1 MSTITKKPTNKLAN
15 LSPDNALNL
24 DNLFEASEPSHDDMA
39 IDNLLSEFA
48 SVESAEVKIYR
59 VLPNNKLSYIYAVHP
74 SEFRFDDLRD
84 VYKGGKFRTFIYG
97 VEEGKK
103 VLRASPQ
110 FEVEKVNEIESP
122 AIVSQNNDINM
133 LGQMMIQGFQKLGE
147 IIVQTS
153 ANSARIVDPD
163 EAEAKYMQK
172 MVIMKQLF
180 NNPQPIQQQQ
190 HENTD
195 FLTKSLDMLT
205 KGIEMGKSLQAPAM
219 GEASSTDVLLETV
232 KGLAPVLM
240 TALANNQNTQAQK
253 TQIQEPVIPQI
264 PHIPQIQQNP
274 TIDVQIKTQG
284 ENEMNVLQKIKLK
297 AGLAFLV
304 DAAQRNLDIDTY
316 ANIALDSLSDTEL
329 DEIFTNENP
338 VEFFAQ
344 FEPRINDN
352 KLWFEKL
359 LNSIKEVLTFGDDE
373 INNANNSLTIELPP
387 ENAINEPASKSKIK
401 TEIEKI

>member
-24 DNLFEASEPSHDDMA
+24 DNLFEAPEPTHDDMA

-110 FEVEKVNEIESP
+110 FEVEKVAEVEAPQIQ
-122 AIVSQNNDINM
+122 QNNDINM

-147 IIVQTS
+147 IIVQTN
-153 ANSARIVDPD
+153 ANSARVVDPE
-163 EAEAKYMQK
+163 EAEAKFMQK

-180 NNPQPIQQQQ
+180 NNPQPVQQ
-190 HENTD
+190 HESPD
-195 FLTKSLDMLT
+195 ILTKSLDMLT

-240 TALANNQNTQAQK
+240 AGMAANQNSQQNNQQVRPQVQAPQ
-253 TQIQEPVIPQI
+253 IPQI
-264 PHIPQIQQNP
+264 PRAENPQETQP
-274 TIDVQIKTQG
+274 KTEG
-284 ENEMNVLQKIKLK
+284 ENEMNMLQTMKLK

-316 ANIALDSLSDTEL
+316 ANIALDTLSDDEL

-338 VEFFAQ
+338 LEFFAQ

-352 KLWFEKL
+352 KVWFEKL
-359 LNSIKEVLTFGDDE
+359 LNSIKEALTFGDE
-373 INNANNSLTIELPP
+373 AVNNASNSLTIEQPT
-387 ENAINEPASKSKIK
+387 ENAIIEPASKSKSK
-401 TEIEKI
+401 PEVAKV

>member
-1 MSTITKKPTNKLAN
+1 MSTITKKQPNKLTN
-15 LSPDNALNL
+15 IQSETALNL
-24 DNLFEASEPSHDDMA
+24 DNLFEAQEPTHDDMA

-110 FEVEKVNEIESP
+110 FEVEK
-122 AIVSQNNDINM
+122 IVEVEHHQTPSQSNDINL

-163 EAEAKYMQK
+163 EAEAKFMQK
-172 MVIMKQLF
+172 MVVMKQLF
-180 NNPQPIQQQQ
+180 NNQPQVHQESPDI
-190 HENTD
+190 
-195 FLTKSLDMLT
+195 LTKSLDMLT

-240 TALANNQNTQAQK
+240 TALQNNQNGQANNAQRPNTNLIAEQPLPK
-253 TQIQEPVIPQI
+253 LPIPKAEIPQ
-264 PHIPQIQQNP
+264 QNES
-274 TIDVQIKTQG
+274 TTD
-284 ENEMNVLQKIKLK
+284 MNIIQKIKLQ
-297 AGLAFLV
+297 AGLSFLA

-316 ANIALDSLSDTEL
+316 ANIALDTLSDDEL

-338 VEFFAQ
+338 LEFFAQ
-344 FEPRINDN
+344 FEPRINEH
-352 KLWFEKL
+352 KEWFSKL
-359 LNSIKEVLTFGDDE
+359 LNSIKEALTDDGLDV
-373 INNANNSLTIELPP
+373 NNSENLIIENNIDATIVKQPLIKPSS
-387 ENAINEPASKSKIK
+387 AS
-401 TEIEKI
+401 EKV